1 MRAFAGF
8 FLHEL
13 RASLFALG
21 LFLGL
26 ALSHLPIPLAR
37 YDFLLIWCLGL
48 QALMIATGRE
58 RGREIVIVAMFHLL
72 GLGLE
77 AYKVRHGSWAYPE
90 PALTK
95 IFEVPLYSGFMYAS
109 VASYMLQA
117 KAVMRLRFER
127 MPTRWVLALAL
138 VAIYANFLLA
148 RLFGDVRWWIV
159 LLLVV
164 ALWRSRVAFDFGS
177 RRAHMPVLISLAL
190 IGTFVFLAENICTA
204 LGAWVYPHQTSGWRP
219 VEGGKI
225 ISWTLMST
233 VAFLAITLMGGFRRS
248 DVHTSGATER

>member
-127 MPTRWVLALAL
+127 MPPRWVLALAL

-148 RLFGDVRWWIV
+148 RPSATSG
-159 LLLVV
+159 
-164 ALWRSRVAFDFGS
+164 FGS
-177 RRAHMPVLISLAL
+177 
-190 IGTFVFLAENICTA
+190 FCC
-204 LGAWVYPHQTSGWRP
+204 W
-219 VEGGKI
+219 
-225 ISWTLMST
+225 
-233 VAFLAITLMGGFRRS
+233 
-248 DVHTSGATER
+248 